1 MKLKCPLTTAS
12 LRDMIMN
19 ACMQGTLPSIVP
31 NNKTRIYTQNC
42 LVNTD
47 AKRVSITETI
57 ISENTLNQGIH
68 AWVNNRVPRD
78 QISAHFRLL
87 EPIVRKSLLTLY
99 ITVPLFTTCRLDCR
113 KRQVVARVQ

>member
-19 ACMQGTLPSIVP
+19 ACMQGTLPCIVP
-31 NNKTRIYTQNC
+31 NNETRILTQNC

-47 AKRVSITETI
+47 AKRVSITETM
-57 ISENTLNQGIH
+57 ISEKYNEQGNTCLG
-68 AWVNNRVPRD
+68 NNRVPRD

-99 ITVPLFTTCRLDCR
+99 ITVMNQGLQ
-113 KRQVVARVQ
+113 K

>member
-1 MKLKCPLTTAS
+1 
-12 LRDMIMN
+12 MN
-19 ACMQGTLPSIVP
+19 ACMQGTLPCIVP
-31 NNKTRIYTQNC
+31 NNETRILTQNC

-87 EPIVRKSLLTLY
+87 ELAIVRKSLLTLY
-99 ITVPLFTTCRLDCR
+99 ITVMNQGLQ
-113 KRQVVARVQ
+113 K